1 MHQMPPATAASTLSR
16 KSEITRQKLIE
27 AGIRLFSENG
37 YEATSTRQVQKAA
50 GVQRNLITYHFGSK
64 EAFWKAC
71 AAELFS
77 KIVGAIN
84 PAMTQARD
92 IEPGER
98 IRFLIR
104 QFVRASAAH
113 PEITRIMFDEGRSDS
128 WRLGWII
135 DNHVRGFYQTVAEL
149 HAQGSRESTIPPVSV
164 TQFYYALVGS
174 AAVFAMA
181 PECRQLTGE
190 DPFSDEFVD
199 AQADAVAIL
208 LTRSIETVEQKP

>member
-1 MHQMPPATAASTLSR
+1 MNTATTASSLSR

-27 AGIRLFSENG
+27 AGIRLFSGNG
-37 YEATSTRQVQKAA
+37 YEATSTRQVQTAA

-71 AAELFS
+71 AGELFG
-77 KIVGAIN
+77 KIVGTITPAI
-84 PAMTQARD
+84 TRARD

-98 IRFLIR
+98 IRFLVR

-113 PEITRIMFDEGRSDS
+113 PEIARIMFDEGRSDS
-128 WRLGWII
+128 WRLRWII
-135 DNHVRGFYQTVAEL
+135 DNYVRGFYQTVAEL
-149 HAQGSRESTIPPVSV
+149 HEQGSREGAIPDVSV

-181 PECRQLTGE
+181 PECRELTGE
-190 DPFSDEFVD
+190 DPLADEFVNV
-199 AQADAVAIL
+199 QADAVATL
-208 LTRSIETVEQKP
+208 LTRSKQVEEQKL

>member
-1 MHQMPPATAASTLSR
+1 MSVATATNTLAR

-37 YEATSTRQVQKAA
+37 YEATSTRQVQTAA

-64 EAFWKAC
+64 EEFWKAC
-71 AAELFS
+71 AAELF
-77 KIVGAIN
+77 GGIN
-84 PAMTQARD
+84 GSMEPAMSQARD

-104 QFVRASAAH
+104 QFVRASAAA

-128 WRLGWII
+128 WRLTWII
-135 DNHVRGFYQTVAEL
+135 EEYVQDFYRLVAEL
-149 HAQGSRESTIPPVSV
+149 HEQGSTAGMIPGISV
-164 TQFYYALVGS
+164 VHFYYALVGS
-174 AAVFAMA
+174 AAVYAMA

-199 AQADAVAIL
+199 AHVNAVANL
-208 LTRSIETVEQKP
+208 LTNPIENT